1 MTINNIRCQKIS
13 YWAVLCI
20 ICFSI
25 FSITPAK
32 AQDAYSPDLLIKY
45 YSSAVWGGAQVYS
58 LTGNE
63 EILYQ
68 TVNNYNPILYTAAVV
83 NRGSTVDK
91 IKLVG
96 DGSSDRWN
104 IKYFD
109 EAANQDI
116 TAQVVSSGWIS
127 APLTP
132 SAAREIQIRITPI
145 SPLSYG
151 AEKVFVIR
159 CSSLNDPARSDA
171 AKIYLT
177 VQASNAPDIQSE
189 EARGA
194 QPGDVPGEESI
205 NVISNANKNGSQP
218 DAIIKLSGDTVWV
231 GKNIFETDDSQIT
244 QVKTVMVNPGDSTTF
259 NFQIINSGDKINDFV
274 VRGGALADKTWIIKY
289 LDGGKDIT
297 KQIIEGQY
305 SLKLKP
311 DNSKNLSAI
320 ISLPENANNQDLQEF
335 LLIISSIQG
344 PGLIDIVK
352 GRVICDI
359 DADQDKIP
367 DLWERKNKLNPRDP
381 NDAMLDPDGD
391 GLVNLGEYQQ
401 NTDPRKK
408 DTDED
413 GLWDGAEI
421 GQTEILLNGSIPGHK
436 IITGPTVNALKE
448 IIPDQAIHYVL
459 VNPDDEETEFIYR
472 SNEAGYVLFVL
483 PPESLDKT
491 GVYTLKTMGNGKIF
505 EEDKFLVGPV
515 GYVYSQKTKNR
526 LANVKVD
533 LMDCSNNKCSLV
545 AASTITNSNGEYQ
558 PFMVKPGVYRLFV
571 EEKDYKTFKSQDLY
585 ITNGKSLIYNV
596 VLKSQTAILMVLIYI
611 VFGLLI
617 IGLLIWYFFSDKLK
631 DLKKTLNR
639 EIKYQP
645 DGQIKNPNDLDYLGD
660 TIYNLDG
667 EGQTKKQNIHAGEK
681 ISFNL
686 RAQNDGSD
694 PDQFII
700 SGPAGND
707 PWEIRYYNVLEGGND
722 ITNAVINEGWLTG
735 TLSSGLDKEI
745 RLEVT
750 LTRLLDNEPYTLEIP
765 ITFTSLN
772 NPEKKDIVKAMV
784 TVR

>member
-1 MTINNIRCQKIS
+1 M
-13 YWAVLCI
+13 
-20 ICFSI
+20 CFLI
-25 FSITPAK
+25 FPATPVK
-32 AQDAYSPDLLIKY
+32 AGDVYSPDLLIKP
-45 YSSAVWGGAQVYS
+45 YSSVDWAGAQVYS
-58 LTGNE
+58 LTGDE

-68 TVNNYNPILYTAAVV
+68 TLNNYNPALYTIALV
-83 NRGSTVDK
+83 NRGSAVDQ
-91 IKLVG
+91 IKFI
-96 DGSSDRWN
+96 GSGGTEHWE

-109 EAANQDI
+109 AVANQDI
-116 TAQVVSSGWIS
+116 TAQVITDGWLS

-132 SAAREIQIRITPI
+132 GAGREIQIQIKPI
-145 SPLSYG
+145 APLAYG
-151 AEKVFVIR
+151 TAKYFTFKTLSI
-159 CSSLNDPARSDA
+159 NDPSRLDA

-177 VQASNAPDIQSE
+177 IQASNAPGIQSE
-189 EARGA
+189 EAPGA
-194 QPGDVPGEESI
+194 QPDGAPDI
-205 NVISNANKNGSQP
+205 NVNKNGSQP
-218 DAIIKLSGDTVWV
+218 DAMIKLGGDVVWV

-244 QVKTVMVNPGDSTTF
+244 QIKSIMVNPGDSATF
-259 NFQIINSGDKINDFV
+259 NFQIINSGDKVNDFV

-289 LDGGKDIT
+289 LDGGKDVT
-297 KQIIEGQY
+297 KQITEGQY
-305 SLKLKP
+305 SLNLKP
-311 DNSKNLSAI
+311 GNSKNLSAI

-344 PGLIDIVK
+344 PGLIDIIK

-359 DADQDKIP
+359 DADQDKMP

-381 NDAMLDPDGD
+381 NDAILDPDGD

-401 NTDPRKK
+401 NTDPHKK

-421 GQTEILLNGSIPGHK
+421 GQTEILLNGSISGHK
-436 IITGPTVNALKE
+436 IVTGPIVSTLKE
-448 IIPDQAIHYVL
+448 IISDQAIYYVL
-459 VNPDDEETEFIYR
+459 VNLDNKETEFIYH

-545 AASTITNSNGEYQ
+545 AASTITNNNGEYQ
-558 PFMVKPGVYRLFV
+558 PFMVKPGAYRLFV
-571 EEKDYKTFKSQDLY
+571 EEKDYKIFKSKNLD
-585 ITNGKSLIYNV
+585 ITNGKSLIYNIT
-596 VLKSQTAILMVLIYI
+596 LKPQTPILMILIYV

-617 IGLLIWYFFSDKLK
+617 IGLLVWYFLSDKLR
-631 DLKKTLNR
+631 DLKKALNR
-639 EIKYQP
+639 EVKYQP

-681 ISFNL
+681 TSFNL
-686 RAQNDGSD
+686 RVQNDGSD

-745 RLEVT
+745 RLEIT

-772 NPEKKDIVKAMV
+772 DPEKKDIVKAMV